1 MSNYYSVPSNAFDPP
16 YLYRFYLVP
25 KSSSFDQ
32 SYVVQVSCKIKS
44 IRKAFYIACETYL
57 DFLNENKLKVSHLAI
72 FLEIIFTPDLPPSV
86 PPPSGPSLY
95 KVYKNFNS
103 SDKSDYDYFHLTD

>member
-1 MSNYYSVPSNAFDPP
+1 MSNFYSVPSNAFDPP

-32 SYVVQVSCKIKS
+32 SYVVQVSHKIKS

-72 FLEIIFTPDLPPSV
+72 FLEIITPDLPPSA
-86 PPPSGPSLY
+86 PFLY
-95 KVYKNFNS
+95 KVYQRFNS
-103 SDKSDYDYFHLTD
+103 SSDNSDYDYFHLTD